1 MHTGTNRP
9 IRVLAVDDSAVMRG
23 VLRTLFQTQGQK
35 HSSELPAIELCGVVE
50 DGVEC
55 LAAVVRL
62 RPDVVV
68 LDLEMPRMHGLDVLE
83 RLRLEEPGLPV
94 IMCSAYTQR
103 GARAT
108 LDALAMGAADY
119 VMKPSEQSDLA
130 TAIKT
135 LADQLLPKIAA
146 LAGAGFE
153 VLSGVRGETTR
164 QEIAESRLS
173 PNRAAARASAVGGSS
188 APVEIVVIGLS
199 TGGPSALEAMLPRL
213 AEDFAVPVMIV
224 QHMPKLFTGE
234 LAERLDRRCALH
246 VREAHD
252 GAAVSPGT
260 IWLAPGDSH
269 MEVAEAIDETPAG
282 GRGGVRRAVVHLHQ
296 QRSLN
301 HCKPSVD
308 YLFDSAARLYG
319 AGTLALVMTG
329 MGSDGL
335 AGARRV
341 HEAGGVVLT
350 QDAATSAVWGM
361 PGRIFE
367 AGLAREPLP
376 LAALA
381 GELTRRVNAG
391 RSGRVAREAFAM
403 KTAAPHRNETAV
415 STVRPEVIHGLL

>member
-1 MHTGTNRP
+1 
-9 IRVLAVDDSAVMRG
+9 VLAVDDSAVMRG

-35 HSSELPAIELCGVVE
+35 HSSELPAMELCGVVE

-55 LAAVVRL
+55 LAAVLRL

-94 IMCSAYTQR
+94 IMCSAYTER

-119 VMKPSEQSDLA
+119 VMKPSEQSDFTSALE
-130 TAIKT
+130 T
-135 LADQLLPKIAA
+135 LANQLLPKIAA
-146 LAGAGFE
+146 LAGAGFQA
-153 VLSGVRGETTR
+153 LSEVRGQTT
-164 QEIAESRLS
+164 QQVMAESKLS
-173 PNRAAARASAVGGSS
+173 PSLSAAGSTAAGGAR
-188 APVEIVVIGLS
+188 VEIVVIGVS
-199 TGGPSALEAMLPRL
+199 TGGPSALEVMLPKL
-213 AEDFAVPVMIV
+213 AEDFPVPVMIV

-234 LAERLDRRCALH
+234 LAGRLDRICALR
-246 VREAHD
+246 VREAYE
-252 GAAVSPGT
+252 GAEVLPGT
-260 IWLAPGDSH
+260 IWLAPGDAH
-269 MEVAEAIDETPAG
+269 MEVVQTAIGHAPPG
-282 GRGGVRRAVVHLHQ
+282 GRVHIARVHLHQ

-308 YLFDSAARLYG
+308 YLFCSAAKLYG

-335 AGARRV
+335 NGARCV

-350 QDAATSAVWGM
+350 QNAATSAVWGM
-361 PGRIFE
+361 PGRVFE

-376 LAALA
+376 LTALA

-391 RSGRVAREAFAM
+391 RIVRVVRS
-403 KTAAPHRNETAV
+403 TAATTTMPLQRNENAV
-415 STVRPEVIHGLL
+415 SAPRSEVFHGLL

>member
-1 MHTGTNRP
+1 
-9 IRVLAVDDSAVMRG
+9 MRG
-23 VLRTLFQTQGQK
+23 VLRTLFQTHGQK
-35 HSSELPAIELCGVVE
+35 HSSDLPAMELCGVVE

-55 LAAVVRL
+55 LAAVLRL

-103 GARAT
+103 GARST

-119 VMKPSEQSDLA
+119 VMKPSEQSDPA
-130 TAIKT
+130 TAMKT
-135 LADQLLPKIAA
+135 LAGQLLPKIAA

-153 VLSGVRGETTR
+153 VLSGVRGKTTR
-164 QEIAESRLS
+164 QEIAESKLAPS
-173 PNRAAARASAVGGSS
+173 LAAAGPSTAGGTGSAK
-188 APVEIVVIGLS
+188 VEIVVIGVS
-199 TGGPSALEAMLPRL
+199 TGGPTALEAVLPKL
-213 AEDFAVPVMIV
+213 AEDFPVAVMIV

-234 LAERLDRRCALH
+234 LAERLDRRCALR

-252 GAAVSPGT
+252 GAEVRPGT
-260 IWLAPGDSH
+260 IWLAPGDAH
-269 MEVAEAIDETPAG
+269 MEVAEAINGAAAAD
-282 GRGGVRRAVVHLHQ
+282 GRGVVRRTRVHLHQ
-296 QRSLN
+296 QQSLN
-301 HCKPSVD
+301 HCKPSAD
-308 YLFDSAARLYG
+308 YLFNSAAKLYG

-335 AGARRV
+335 AGARYV

-361 PGRIFE
+361 PGRVFE
-367 AGLAREPLP
+367 AGLSREPLP
-376 LAALA
+376 LTALA

-391 RSGRVAREAFAM
+391 RGGRAGRGPAAM
-403 KTAAPHRNETAV
+403 TTLSLRQNGNDASAPQ
-415 STVRPEVIHGLL
+415 PEVVHGLL